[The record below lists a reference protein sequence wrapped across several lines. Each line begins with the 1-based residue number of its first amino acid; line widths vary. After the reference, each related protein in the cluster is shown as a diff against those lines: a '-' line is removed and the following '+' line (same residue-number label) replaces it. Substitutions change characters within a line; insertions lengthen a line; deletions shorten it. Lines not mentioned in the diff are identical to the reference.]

1 MFGFFEFDYSD
12 LIRSLITEECVVAH
26 IRDLTLKQGIPGPKR
41 ILVHDYG

>member
-12 LIRSLITEECVVAH
+12 LICSLVAEDYVVAH

-41 ILVHDYG
+41 VLVLEYG